1 MAYLHKLDARNATKP
16 RRSLRLLIQREVAP
30 YQVILF
36 GEEGFW
42 LDDQDDTGLPP
53 PDGYRIVC
61 DDSIHSKGSANANKD
76 EEDTATVETASD
88 ITTASNNTQASD
100 DTFYFIIEYSPTA
113 LDQDSEASS

>member
-1 MAYLHKLDARNATKP
+1 M
-16 RRSLRLLIQREVAP
+16 
-30 YQVILF
+30 ILF

-76 EEDTATVETASD
+76 KEDTATVKTASN
-88 ITTASNNTQASD
+88 ITTASN
-100 DTFYFIIEYSPTA
+100 FIIEYSPTA